1 MYSFICLSVCFGV
14 SVSVSVCASFRVHT
28 SRHKCRGGR
37 RSAAGKQFSPVT
49 LSPCRIRGSDSGHQA
64 PAQAFLPAEPFC
76 EPLPVCSDLESRVP
90 ISVALKS
97 QCQVAESSRP
107 WAEAFPHLGA
117 SILFGLKS
125 VSPSLPP
132 LCSGILS
139 RITQT
144 TSNSPFCRTGSRV
157 LGMGD

>member
-1 MYSFICLSVCFGV
+1 MYLFICLSVCFGV

-97 QCQVAESSRP
+97 QCQVAESSP
-107 WAEAFPHLGA
+107 LGGSFSLSG